1 MSTVYIYCMD
11 CLRMEAE
18 APAVTLSA
26 HVRLL
31 SRTAVNSPTCI
42 ACSLYLQGGE
52 KRKSGQVRE
61 RQREVLR
68 TDEERQGC
76 TTLRERQGCRQ
87 KKAGL
92 FTTLRP

>member
-52 KRKSGQVRE
+52 KRPWAA
-61 RQREVLR
+61 
-68 TDEERQGC
+68 QGKAAGSAEDG
-76 TTLRERQGCRQ
+76 RG
-87 KKAGL
+87 KAGL
-92 FTTLRP
+92 YHTQGKAGL